1 MKYPTCLSSVAKDL
15 GGIKSL
21 SDVFVALQLSFGSVG
36 NAIADMVAA
45 ASSGAGVF
53 GTLSAGAAALSGT
66 LVPIVAVAA
75 AVAAGIYA
83 ISKAQAS
90 ASEAND
96 KMRDSYSAYQEAQS
110 NLENVN
116 SELDTTKAS
125 MDELLGKEHL
135 TFVEEAELQRLK
147 DATEQLLIQQ
157 DLAERE
163 ENKAA
168 RKAAEDTVSAYK
180 KNFKN
185 EISADETKER
195 QDYAQMS
202 GNNAGLTADS
212 KDISAM
218 LAAIKQFD
226 ALKQEA
232 KNELAEA
239 QKAGNDSDIEWL
251 EEDIKHY
258 DDLNQDLTDSIWDQV
273 KLLTEYRDKLKALPE
288 DELAKVDGAS
298 DVLNQIDDQIAYI
311 YSELDPAA
319 WKQMQFDEILN
330 SDEYKKAKDELT
342 ELAKATDGAGISV
355 DDVKEKYPE
364 LASAIEGAGLSL
376 SDFVDLINSS
386 ADATD
391 DASEA
396 VVSNAERI
404 QNAIDDTTK
413 KSQELTSQIDAVQSV
428 LNSQMTGKS
437 ISVEDFNSDELA
449 DYRSAL
455 EYVNG
460 TMQLNA
466 DKVTEIAKAKADE
479 QVAINNTNKALAQ
492 SQYLEN
498 ARQIEQY
505 RQQLRDASFAEGE
518 TADSIQSSIDAL
530 LDENSAIAD
539 TCAQYDLLSA
549 SIQEAVGAYQHWL
562 NAQSAS
568 DYGDMANDKD
578 LHDYQKGSKS
588 ASLAYEPK
596 SNEMVLTAHRF
607 FANKSCPGDWLYSR
621 YSDLANRINAL
632 LGSGTT
638 ASGGNSNDSTNTS
651 APSKPNTNFPKVPF
665 TVNVIVSDLNI
676 RKAPNGDIVGKTEK
690 GVFTI
695 TSVKNGWGKLK
706 SGAGWIY
713 LANADYCTIGSSVSG
728 TSSKPSTN
736 VSKVP
741 YKVRVDAS
749 DLRIRSGAGT
759 NYPTT
764 GEYTG
769 KGTFTI
775 IEEKAGTGSTKGWGK
790 LKSGAGWISLDYC
803 VKL

>member
-202 GNNAGLTADS
+202 GNNAGLTADP

-342 ELAKATDGAGISV
+342 ELAKANGIDNLEARGYLASTKFYEAMKNV
-355 DDVKEKYPE
+355 EKQNIAVQKKE
-364 LASAIEGAGLSL
+364 LASLTKAM
-376 SDFVDLINSS
+376 
-386 ADATD
+386 
-391 DASEA
+391 SEA
-396 VVSNAERI
+396 VNSGEIKEGSEAWYDMQNDINAVKE
-404 QNAIDDTTK
+404 
-413 KSQELTSQIDAVQSV
+413 
-428 LNSQMTGKS
+428 
-437 ISVEDFNSDELA
+437 
-449 DYRSAL
+449 
-455 EYVNG
+455 
-460 TMQLNA
+460 
-466 DKVTEIAKAKADE
+466 
-479 QVAINNTNKALAQ
+479 
-492 SQYLEN
+492 
-498 ARQIEQY
+498 
-505 RQQLRDASFAEGE
+505 
-518 TADSIQSSIDAL
+518 
-530 LDENSAIAD
+530 
-539 TCAQYDLLSA
+539 
-549 SIQEAVGAYQHWL
+549 SIQESETAVIEFNNSIREIKWERFEYLQEQIS
-562 NAQSAS
+562 NIT
-568 DYGDMANDKD
+568 DEANFMID
-578 LHDYQKGSKS
+578 LM
-588 ASLAYEPK
+588 E
-596 SNEMVLTAHRF
+596 N
-607 FANKSCPGDWLYSR
+607 
-621 YSDLANRINAL
+621 SDLFTDKSRAENTEGGIVYETAMKEQEAIIN
-632 LGSGTT
+632 SE
-638 ASGGNSNDSTNTS
+638 S
-651 APSKPNTNFPKVPF
+651 
-665 TVNVIVSDLNI
+665 
-676 RKAPNGDIVGKTEK
+676 
-690 GVFTI
+690 
-695 TSVKNGWGKLK
+695 
-706 SGAGWIY
+706 
-713 LANADYCTIGSSVSG
+713 
-728 TSSKPSTN
+728 
-736 VSKVP
+736 
-741 YKVRVDAS
+741 
-749 DLRIRSGAGT
+749 
-759 NYPTT
+759 
-764 GEYTG
+764 G
-769 KGTFTI
+769 KG
-775 IEEKAGTGSTKGWGK
+775 
-790 LKSGAGWISLDYC
+790 
-803 VKL
+803 

>member
-202 GNNAGLTADS
+202 GNNAGLTADP

-258 DDLNQDLTDSIWDQV
+258 
-273 KLLTEYRDKLKALPE
+273 
-288 DELAKVDGAS
+288 
-298 DVLNQIDDQIAYI
+298 
-311 YSELDPAA
+311 
-319 WKQMQFDEILN
+319 
-330 SDEYKKAKDELT
+330 
-342 ELAKATDGAGISV
+342 
-355 DDVKEKYPE
+355 
-364 LASAIEGAGLSL
+364 
-376 SDFVDLINSS
+376 
-386 ADATD
+386 AD
-391 DASEA
+391 
-396 VVSNAERI
+396 
-404 QNAIDDTTK
+404 
-413 KSQELTSQIDAVQSV
+413 
-428 LNSQMTGKS
+428 
-437 ISVEDFNSDELA
+437 
-449 DYRSAL
+449 
-455 EYVNG
+455 
-460 TMQLNA
+460 
-466 DKVTEIAKAKADE
+466 
-479 QVAINNTNKALAQ
+479 
-492 SQYLEN
+492 
-498 ARQIEQY
+498 
-505 RQQLRDASFAEGE
+505 
-518 TADSIQSSIDAL
+518 
-530 LDENSAIAD
+530 
-539 TCAQYDLLSA
+539 
-549 SIQEAVGAYQHWL
+549 
-562 NAQSAS
+562 
-568 DYGDMANDKD
+568 
-578 LHDYQKGSKS
+578 
-588 ASLAYEPK
+588 
-596 SNEMVLTAHRF
+596 
-607 FANKSCPGDWLYSR
+607 
-621 YSDLANRINAL
+621 
-632 LGSGTT
+632 
-638 ASGGNSNDSTNTS
+638 
-651 APSKPNTNFPKVPF
+651 
-665 TVNVIVSDLNI
+665 
-676 RKAPNGDIVGKTEK
+676 
-690 GVFTI
+690 
-695 TSVKNGWGKLK
+695 
-706 SGAGWIY
+706 
-713 LANADYCTIGSSVSG
+713 
-728 TSSKPSTN
+728 
-736 VSKVP
+736 
-741 YKVRVDAS
+741 
-749 DLRIRSGAGT
+749 
-759 NYPTT
+759 
-764 GEYTG
+764 
-769 KGTFTI
+769 
-775 IEEKAGTGSTKGWGK
+775 
-790 LKSGAGWISLDYC
+790 
-803 VKL
+803 